1 MEMGSGSLTDSGGSS
16 SNSSTESLNGL
27 KFGQKIYFEDTSA
40 AGTGGGTTMG
50 TPPKSGIGS
59 SSSSGS
65 GKKARGGV
73 VQGGQPPRCQVEG
86 CKVDLTDAK
95 AYYSRHKVCGMHSKA
110 AKVIVAGLEQ
120 RFCQQCSRF
129 HQLPEFDQRKRSCRR
144 RLAGHNERRRKPPPG
159 SLLSSRYSRLSSSII
174 APALCVIIMVSPFDA
189 YDAESSRGRSFIMD
203 FTAYPRL
210 SRRDVWPTSR
220 SSEHVPGN
228 QYTGTGWLL
237 PHPWQNNSENPPPN
251 LYRQELPGGTG
262 VPSGGIPPGE
272 CFTGVVDSNCAL
284 SLLSN
289 QPWGSRNQ
297 GLTLGLNDMI
307 NSELCSMSQPAMPHG
322 AVTNPYSNAS
332 WGFKGNHSC
341 SRSQEMLPQIPEPIN
356 SQLTGGLQ
364 LSHQSRGQYMEHEP
378 SNADDTSMQHI
389 HQSF

>member
-1 MEMGSGSLTDSGGSS
+1 MGSGSLTDSGGSS

-40 AGTGGGTTMG
+40 GGTGGGTTMG

-95 AYYSRHKVCGMHSKA
+95 AYYSRHKVYVGFDFLCGSIYPDFISFPNLTKGNG
-110 AKVIVAGLEQ
+110 VAV
-120 RFCQQCSRF
+120 
-129 HQLPEFDQRKRSCRR
+129 D
-144 RLAGHNERRRKPPPG
+144 
-159 SLLSSRYSRLSSSII
+159 
-174 APALCVIIMVSPFDA
+174 
-189 YDAESSRGRSFIMD
+189 ESSRGGSFIMD
-203 FTAYPRL
+203 FTSHPRL
-210 SRRDVWPTSR
+210 SRRDVWPTST

-228 QYTGTGWLL
+228 QYTGTGWLH

-251 LYRQELPGGTG
+251 LYRQELPGGTA
-262 VPSGGIPPGE
+262 VPSGGIPPEE

>member
-40 AGTGGGTTMG
+40 GGTGGGTTMG

-174 APALCVIIMVSPFDA
+174 
-189 YDAESSRGRSFIMD
+189 ESSRGGSFIMD
-203 FTAYPRL
+203 FTSHPRL
-210 SRRDVWPTSR
+210 SRRDVWPTST

-228 QYTGTGWLL
+228 QYTGTGWLH

-251 LYRQELPGGTG
+251 LYRQELPGGTA
-262 VPSGGIPPGE
+262 VPSGGIPPEE

-284 SLLSN
+284 SLFCQIN
-289 QPWGSRNQ
+289 HGAPESR
-297 GLTLGLNDMI
+297 LTLGLNDMI
-307 NSELCSMSQPAMPHG
+307 NSELCSCLTSMLMVQYESYSMPLGVQGH
-322 AVTNPYSNAS
+322 
-332 WGFKGNHSC
+332 HSC
-341 SRSQEMLPQIPEPIN
+341 SRSRRCCLK
-356 SQLTGGLQ
+356 
-364 LSHQSRGQYMEHEP
+364 SRAYL
-378 SNADDTSMQHI
+378 
-389 HQSF
+389 

>member
-16 SNSSTESLNGL
+16 SNSSTELLNGL

-50 TPPKSGIGS
+50 TPLKSGIGS

-120 RFCQQCSRF
+120 RFCQQCSR
-129 HQLPEFDQRKRSCRR
+129 KRSCRR

-159 SLLSSRYSRLSSSII
+159 SLLSSRYIRLSSSII
-174 APALCVIIMVSPFDA
+174 
-189 YDAESSRGRSFIMD
+189 ESSRGGSFIMD

-210 SRRDVWPTSR
+210 SRRDVWLTSR

-237 PHPWQNNSENPPPN
+237 PHPCQNNSENPPPN

-262 VPSGGIPPGE
+262 VPSGRIPPGE

-341 SRSQEMLPQIPEPIN
+341 SRSQDMLPQIPEPIN

>member
-40 AGTGGGTTMG
+40 GGTGGGTTMG

-174 APALCVIIMVSPFDA
+174 
-189 YDAESSRGRSFIMD
+189 ESSRGGSFIMD
-203 FTAYPRL
+203 FTSHPRL
-210 SRRDVWPTSR
+210 SRRDVWPTST

-228 QYTGTGWLL
+228 QYTGTGWLH

-251 LYRQELPGGTG
+251 LYRQELPGGTA
-262 VPSGGIPPGE
+262 VPSGGIPPEE
-272 CFTGVVDSNCAL
+272 CFTGV
-284 SLLSN
+284 
-289 QPWGSRNQ
+289 